1 MTGRP
6 HGAMAGLLLVALAAV
21 PARAESTAPRVVQ
34 YSNDAL
40 TVRLTNAPVNEV
52 LGEIGHQAGAEIWGE
67 VAGAPEVT
75 ADFDAVPLAD
85 ALYRLLGNQ
94 NFALVYG
101 EKGNLKAVKLLGEA
115 RSTVTVVR
123 AAPTTTTF
131 PQVKGELRRAVRLL
145 DRTVSLPAGSSLVRL
160 FGAPTT
166 TLRRLL
172 ETGLGSD
179 DATVRADTVRA
190 ALQAIEADPELSMAI
205 AIAVG
210 NSDDTTLTLF
220 LRRVAK
226 EHTKEIAKLVND
238 QTTID
243 PLRLRASTIFQ
254 SLAQSPGM

>member
-1 MTGRP
+1 MV
-6 HGAMAGLLLVALAAV
+6 GLLLVALAAL

-75 ADFDAVPLAD
+75 ADFDAVPLAE

-131 PQVKGELRRAVRLL
+131 PQVKGELRRALRLL
-145 DRTVSLPAGSSLVRL
+145 DRTVPLPAGSSLVRL
-160 FGAPTT
+160 FGPTT

-190 ALQAIEADPELSMAI
+190 ALQAIEADPDLSMAI
-205 AIAVG
+205 AVAVG
-210 NSDDTTLTLF
+210 NSDDATLTIF

-243 PLRLRASTIFQ
+243 PLRFRASTIFQ
-254 SLAQSPGM
+254 TLAQSPGM